1 MHLHDYRRRNLLAS
15 AEEPVTQIIRFQCA
29 NKKCEATWQAL
40 PLFIA
45 RHLWRA
51 WEVVEA
57 AVRDGTRKHWPKV
70 SARTVR
76 RWKSR
81 LRSTARMAVQV
92 MATSGWQ
99 ALAAL
104 ASEVGLETTRWAL
117 AEAFQRPF
125 SRLAALLHRLRP
137 GVRLM

>member
-1 MHLHDYRRRNLLAS
+1 MHDYRRRNLIAS
-15 AEEPVTQIIRFQCA
+15 AEAPFTQVIRFICT
-29 NKKCEATWQAL
+29 KKGCGATWQVL

-57 AVRDGTRKHWPKV
+57 AVRDETPKNWPRV
-70 SARTVR
+70 PTRTVR

-81 LRSTARMAVQV
+81 LRSSARVPVQV
-92 MATSGWQ
+92 VAASGRQ
-99 ALAAL
+99 SLAAL
-104 ASEVGLETTRWAL
+104 AEQSGLDATRWAL
-117 AEAFQRPF
+117 AEAFQKPF